1 MCKSVFVQLIFCF
14 TVIFLRNTEVY
25 GFKNHPVCGKLKN
38 RQIQM
43 PGIPVNIPGVNPIF
57 PTGQELEAYIPFFVT
72 VRLPSPENKLVS
84 MVLVKKI
91 SYNFMH
97 LPNFHE
103 EAIFMYKEARNA
115 LWKNWENI
123 RKELE
128 DNKIRVSDVIAESRK
143 LEENI
148 VSKAYWVS
156 YPVCE
161 SGLETEFYPTSQLL
175 NSLNVGKYE
184 DSDELYP
191 KSLDFPQETE
201 VVGLVVKYDSKN
213 FNTVYETINS
223 DTTNV
228 ISQNSW
234 RFVTKYVRSYCIA
247 IEEIDWN
254 NPESWGNSNA
264 ANLPPTSFSANCEV
278 N

>member
-1 MCKSVFVQLIFCF
+1 MCKSVFVQLIFGF
-14 TVIFLRNTEVY
+14 TMFFLCNTEVY
-25 GFKNHPVCGKLKN
+25 GFKNHPECGKLKN

-123 RKELE
+123 DRK
-128 DNKIRVSDVIAESRK
+128 S
-143 LEENI
+143 
-148 VSKAYWVS
+148 
-156 YPVCE
+156 
-161 SGLETEFYPTSQLL
+161 
-175 NSLNVGKYE
+175 
-184 DSDELYP
+184 
-191 KSLDFPQETE
+191 
-201 VVGLVVKYDSKN
+201 VV
-213 FNTVYETINS
+213 
-223 DTTNV
+223 
-228 ISQNSW
+228 
-234 RFVTKYVRSYCIA
+234 
-247 IEEIDWN
+247 
-254 NPESWGNSNA
+254 
-264 ANLPPTSFSANCEV
+264 
-278 N
+278 